1 MFEVFKVPKL
11 AETFSK
17 TEKSHTDPTF
27 KGASR
32 PNFDCLHV
40 AENGAPVYTPARF
53 APKPFCR
60 LHGSVVS
67 VEPALSST
75 CQHGFLQSSHQFFL
89 NQHFLIV
96 QVTKNAKVS

>member
-1 MFEVFKVPKL
+1 MFKVFKVPKL

-32 PNFDCLHV
+32 PSFDCLHV
-40 AENGAPVYTPARF
+40 AENGAPVYTTARF

-67 VEPALSST
+67 VEPALPST
-75 CQHGFLQSSHQFFL
+75 RQHGFLQSSHQLFSESTI
-89 NQHFLIV
+89 LIL
-96 QVTKNAKVS
+96 QVTKNAKLA